1 MQAFDILFGLSEK
14 IVDLPGA
21 IYTAVMEAD
30 VAGLE
35 AEGML
40 QTLLE
45 TSEEMKR
52 LWRGDAGRRRGTF
65 HSITG
70 YFKEWRL

>member
-14 IVDLPGA
+14 IVDLPEDHINVLKEGR
-21 IYTAVMEAD
+21 MK
-30 VAGLE
+30 
-35 AEGML
+35 AEGTL

-52 LWRGDAGRRRGTF
+52 LWREDAGRRRG
-65 HSITG
+65 
-70 YFKEWRL
+70 YFSLYYWLF